1 LQVGG
6 QYRQGAGGAHQT
18 LGLGVELERGRTHG
32 ERMAER
38 RRCV

>member
-6 QYRQGAGGAHQT
+6 PYRQGASGAHQT

-32 ERMAER
+32 ESMVGR
-38 RRCV
+38 RGDV